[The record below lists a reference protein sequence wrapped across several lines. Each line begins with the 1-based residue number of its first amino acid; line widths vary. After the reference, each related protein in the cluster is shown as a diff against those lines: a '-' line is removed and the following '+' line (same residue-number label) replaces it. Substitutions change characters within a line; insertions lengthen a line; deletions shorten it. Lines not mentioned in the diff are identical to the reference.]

1 MPPWIAVFGVLV
13 GGRVA
18 LALAWHRLP
27 APLPSPLFLVLLLLD
42 AGVAVWQV
50 TGAWRSIRRSF
61 DPVADRLAVFAAQGV
76 VALSLPVMLNGWLD
90 HLTRQV
96 PPSIVARVP
105 VAPLPV
111 TGKTAVLSGDIDY
124 AMLDRFDAT
133 PPASFATLR
142 LNSTG
147 GLVYAARAL
156 AQRVAARGLATEV
169 LGDCL
174 SACTL
179 VFIAADHRS
188 LGPDGRLGFH
198 AEALNDPVSL
208 VNLGAEQARDTAYL
222 QGRGV
227 TPAFLGRVLRTPNTA
242 MWFPDRATLALA
254 GVLPGQ
260 D

>member
-1 MPPWIAVFGVLV
+1 VLAVFGVVV
-13 GGRVA
+13 GGRGA
-18 LALAWHRLP
+18 LALLWHHLS
-27 APLPSPLFLVLLLLD
+27 APLPRPLFAALLLAD
-42 AGVAVWQV
+42 AALAVWQV
-50 TGAWRSIRRSF
+50 TGTWRSIRRGF
-61 DPVADRLAVFAAQGV
+61 EPAADRLARFTLQV
-76 VALSLPVMLNGWLD
+76 VALLSLPVILNGWLD

-96 PPSIVARVP
+96 PPRVLAVAP
-105 VAPLPV
+105 VEPLPV
-111 TGKTAVLSGDIDY
+111 TGTTAILAGDIDY
-124 AMLDRFDAT
+124 PMLARFDAT
-133 PPASFATLR
+133 PSASFTTLR
-142 LNSTG
+142 LTSAG

-156 AQRVAARGLATEV
+156 AQRVAAPGLATEV
-169 LGDCL
+169 QGGCL

-179 VFIAADHRS
+179 VFVAADRRS

-227 TPAFLGRVLRTPNTA
+227 TPAFLGRVLRTPDAA

-260 D
+260 H